1 MISKTDFSVSKA
13 TVLRLPS
20 YLRYLKRIK
29 KEGVNVISSTKIA
42 TDLSLNPVQVRKD
55 LAAISSGAGKPKI
68 GFKVNDLIN
77 DISEFLGYDN
87 NNDAVLVGVGRLG
100 NTLLNYTGF
109 NSYGLNI
116 VAGFDTNPDIVGK
129 TVANKPVYDIS
140 ELPRVV
146 KEQNIK
152 MGIITVPKECA
163 QKVCNLMIS
172 SGIVAIWTFSHIH
185 LNIPDNIVIKYE
197 DMAASLALLSNQL
210 HQLLNKDKDR
220 FFAFVFTTPLRQSLQ
235 RGFCMRKKFKKPD
248 LALKYRQKQNPKQ
261 FKIVTGILLNGN
273 IPKLKLFWRNCL
285 TFLQA

>member
-210 HQLLNKDKDR
+210 HQLLNKDKD
-220 FFAFVFTTPLRQSLQ
+220 
-235 RGFCMRKKFKKPD
+235 
-248 LALKYRQKQNPKQ
+248 
-261 FKIVTGILLNGN
+261 
-273 IPKLKLFWRNCL
+273 
-285 TFLQA
+285 